1 MYWNQLFN
9 KLLSNS
15 IMDALILAGG
25 ENRRFLFHKG
35 LAEIY
40 GQRIIEITSSL
51 LRKHFNKVWL
61 STNSPEIFFYLGL
74 PMVGDMINLR
84 GPMTGI
90 FSALAC
96 TGAPEVF
103 VAACDMPF
111 ISEKVIT
118 LIKNAYEGQD
128 AVIPVF
134 RGDPQPLIGMY
145 SNRIKDLMEERINGK
160 RNAMRDLL
168 HDIDV
173 YYIQE
178 QEVLTV
184 DPEGRSFVNIN
195 TREDLQRAT
204 GG

>member
-1 MYWNQLFN
+1 
-9 KLLSNS
+9 
-15 IMDALILAGG
+15 MDALILAGG
-25 ENRRFLFHKG
+25 ENRRFFFHKG

-40 GQRIIEITSSL
+40 GKRIIEITSSL
-51 LRKHFNKVWL
+51 LRKYFNKVWL
-61 STNSPEIFFYLGL
+61 STNNPEIFFYLGL
-74 PMVGDMINLR
+74 PMIGDIINFR

-103 VAACDMPF
+103 VTACDMPF
-111 ISEKVIT
+111 ISDEVIN
-118 LIKNAYEGQD
+118 LIKNSYKGQD

-134 RGDPQPLIGMY
+134 HGGPQPLLGVY
-145 SNRIKDLMEERINGK
+145 SNKIKDLMEERIKSK
-160 RNAMRDLL
+160 RRAMRDLL
-168 HDIDV
+168 YDINV

-178 QEVLTV
+178 QEVLRV